1 MRYVCLKKW
10 ELSTDSSF
18 LNMKTNESWFCWSY
32 IKNLLKFY
40 NNKTIIITCNNQYIV
55 FDTITFYS
63 SRALN
68 KTLFTCKKELY
79 FIMKTPTQEHTSRP
93 HFCCCG
99 EKKQTSNLTHCK
111 PEPIRRCRV
120 YIPHM
125 ECEFVSVQTTQ
136 QVFSEYG
143 KEKKKKRKVK
153 RFSKASSER
162 VTQAYTR

>member
-1 MRYVCLKKW
+1 MSYVCLKKW

-68 KTLFTCKKELY
+68 KTLFTCKK
-79 FIMKTPTQEHTSRP
+79 K
-93 HFCCCG
+93 
-99 EKKQTSNLTHCK
+99 N
-111 PEPIRRCRV
+111 
-120 YIPHM
+120 YIL
-125 ECEFVSVQTTQ
+125 
-136 QVFSEYG
+136 
-143 KEKKKKRKVK
+143 
-153 RFSKASSER
+153 
-162 VTQAYTR
+162 